1 MASWDLR
8 RVAVVGLLVFLFGV
22 LAVDA
27 FGPADFSPT
36 VYVAPSLLAL
46 GGLFAD
52 ILIKPKNGHGNGKA
66 VENGGSGT
74 S

>member
-8 RVAVVGLLVFLFGV
+8 RVAVVGLLVLLFGV
-22 LAVDA
+22 LAADA

-36 VYVAPSLLAL
+36 AYVTPLVVGL

-52 ILIKPKNGHGNGKA
+52 ILIKPKNGKNGKA